1 VAGPRPAPAAG
12 ASPVDAPA
20 GSLPDAGLWRRAMS
34 ATYESIV
41 LFGVVVFFGYAYS
54 ALLQYRGEPG
64 ALRWGLQA
72 WLFLVLGVYFV
83 WFWSEGRRTLPMRTV
98 GVRLLADDDRP
109 PGRGRA
115 AARYTAAWAMLLA
128 PIWAATGT
136 GHPAWLLLWPVP
148 FFWGLFD
155 ARRRTLYDRVAGT
168 RLVVDTRPVA

>member
-1 VAGPRPAPAAG
+1 MPE
-12 ASPVDAPA
+12 
-20 GSLPDAGLWRRAMS
+20 AGLWRRAMS

-72 WLFLVLGVYFV
+72 WLFVVLGVYFV
-83 WFWSEGRRTLPMRTV
+83 WFWSVGRRTRPWRTV

-109 PGRGRA
+109 PGRARA

-155 ARRRTLYDRVAGT
+155 ARRRTLYDRIAGT